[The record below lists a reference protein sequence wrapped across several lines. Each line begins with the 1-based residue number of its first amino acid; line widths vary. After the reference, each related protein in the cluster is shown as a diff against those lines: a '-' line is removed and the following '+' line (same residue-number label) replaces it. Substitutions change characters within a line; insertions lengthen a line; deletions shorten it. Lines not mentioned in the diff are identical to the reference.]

1 MPFMPFIRVAHRPS
15 TATAAC
21 LAVLLTTAGC
31 PGDDDGV
38 DETAP
43 LQSAVEA
50 GPDVGA
56 FLSVW
61 GPAPDDVYA
70 VGGQVQTLADP
81 GIGAMFHR
89 DAEGWSPVQL
99 PAGTPQLNWIHGSG
113 DTVWAVG
120 NAGMALQQTEAGWEL
135 HDTGVDVPLWGVFVF
150 SAEQVW
156 AVGGNAFAEG
166 TAVIVSGSS
175 GNWHSV
181 ELPQLDRSIAAL
193 FKVWGAAPDDVWAVG
208 DNGVILHY
216 DGSAWSQVP
225 SDTVRDLIS
234 LWGTGPD
241 DIVAVGGRDIGAI
254 ARFDGERWSAQDVG
268 MLPGLNG
275 VWMNDAGTAITVG
288 SMGRAAVIAADGF
301 EFQTVPSGAG
311 LMVLHA
317 VYGFADGTRY
327 AVGGTLDRSPPLQGI
342 IVERTAF

>member
-1 MPFMPFIRVAHRPS
+1 MLDYTHEELTAEELAAEKALYAPF
-15 TATAAC
+15 T
-21 LAVLLTTAGC
+21 
-31 PGDDDGV
+31 
-38 DETAP
+38 
-43 LQSAVEA
+43 
-50 GPDVGA
+50 
-56 FLSVW
+56 
-61 GPAPDDVYA
+61 
-70 VGGQVQTLADP
+70 
-81 GIGAMFHR
+81 
-89 DAEGWSPVQL
+89 
-99 PAGTPQLNWIHGSG
+99 
-113 DTVWAVG
+113 
-120 NAGMALQQTEAGWEL
+120 
-135 HDTGVDVPLWGVFVF
+135 
-150 SAEQVW
+150 
-156 AVGGNAFAEG
+156 
-166 TAVIVSGSS
+166 
-175 GNWHSV
+175 
-181 ELPQLDRSIAAL
+181 
-193 FKVWGAAPDDVWAVG
+193 
-208 DNGVILHY
+208 
-216 DGSAWSQVP
+216 
-225 SDTVRDLIS
+225 DTVRDLIS